1 MPSEE
6 WVERVYHHKWY
17 AGETISVAIGQGAV
31 TVTPI
36 QLARM
41 VAAVASGGTLVQ
53 PHFFKNLPDLKADH
67 FPLSEDAVE
76 QVTQGMYGVV
86 NEGGGTG
93 YHLRLQNIDFCG
105 KSGTAQLMSYDAAN
119 RIGNKKMDG
128 WFVGFAPRRNPEIVV
143 AAIVQNTME
152 HGGEAAG
159 PVVRD
164 IVKAYYDKKNA
175 GTQQQ
180 PPAELRRLPLRFGL
194 WSQPSAEPAVKAL
207 AHERSSAH
215 SDFDWAL
222 LAIVAAISTIG
233 VLEIYSSTHASAH
246 GRHAVEAAHLDRR
259 RRRGNV
265 PDLAHRL
272 PHSDGPG
279 SRSLHVRPRHSTG
292 RSGDRPFPLRRQ
304 ALGRAGWRRQFA
316 SVRTN
321 EVDYNHSAGA
331 LLCGSAHGPA
341 DAADLVKVAVLTGV
355 PVGLILIQPD
365 LGTAMVLVPVAV
377 VGAFLAGIEWK
388 HMAVGLVLVA
398 LMIPVGWNMRHHL
411 KPYQQQRIETFL
423 HPEENPRGA
432 GYQILQSEIA
442 VGSGGFW
449 GKGFGKGSQN
459 QLGFVPVR
467 YSDFILAALAEE
479 QGFIGVCVVLLLY
492 LGLILR
498 LVDNAQKAKDRAGMY
513 VVMGV
518 TAILGFHV
526 LVNASMVIGYMPVT
540 GIPLPLMS
548 YGGSSTA
555 FVFLALGLVM
565 NVRMRR
571 FVN

>member
-1 MPSEE
+1 LLISRIDYHTLMDHSPVLYIFGIATLLAVMVIGHSRFGAKRWVALGGGVNLQVSELMKLIII
-6 WVERVYHHKWY
+6 VVLARFFTDVRTDRLTLADLLK
-17 AGETISVAIGQGAV
+17 VAIV
-31 TVTPI
+31 T
-36 QLARM
+36 
-41 VAAVASGGTLVQ
+41 
-53 PHFFKNLPDLKADH
+53 
-67 FPLSEDAVE
+67 
-76 QVTQGMYGVV
+76 
-86 NEGGGTG
+86 
-93 YHLRLQNIDFCG
+93 
-105 KSGTAQLMSYDAAN
+105 
-119 RIGNKKMDG
+119 
-128 WFVGFAPRRNPEIVV
+128 
-143 AAIVQNTME
+143 
-152 HGGEAAG
+152 
-159 PVVRD
+159 
-164 IVKAYYDKKNA
+164 
-175 GTQQQ
+175 
-180 PPAELRRLPLRFGL
+180 GL
-194 WSQPSAEPAVKAL
+194 
-207 AHERSSAH
+207 
-215 SDFDWAL
+215 
-222 LAIVAAISTIG
+222 
-233 VLEIYSSTHASAH
+233 
-246 GRHAVEAAHLDRR
+246 
-259 RRRGNV
+259 
-265 PDLAHRL
+265 
-272 PHSDGPG
+272 
-279 SRSLHVRPRHSTG
+279 
-292 RSGDRPFPLRRQ
+292 
-304 ALGRAGWRRQFA
+304 
-316 SVRTN
+316 
-321 EVDYNHSAGA
+321 
-331 LLCGSAHGPA
+331 
-341 DAADLVKVAVLTGV
+341 

-388 HMAVGLVLVA
+388 HMAVGFLLIA
-398 LMIPVGWNMRHHL
+398 LMIPVAWNMRHHL

-449 GKGFGKGSQN
+449 GKGFSKGSQN

-548 YGGSSTA
+548 YGGSATA
-555 FVFLALGLVM
+555 FVYMALGLVM